1 MLPKAHIVHRIRGRL
16 RIRIPEECLNS
27 DYFASLQE
35 QLESLP
41 VVSEVEVSA
50 VSGSVLL
57 LHPLHAFEEV
67 RSELERLGL
76 FELTTEKPPAM
87 TPMEAVTAKIARTDD
102 AINEISSGGLDL
114 RTLAFVAAILLALQ
128 QAIRGNF
135 SGPAIPMILAALSLL
150 PPGGGNAQSDE

>member
-102 AINEISSGGLDL
+102 AINEISSGGVDL